1 MTERSAQHGAF
12 TIERTLNVAPVK
24 VYAAWSSVEG
34 KSRWFTAPAGDWQQQ
49 LREFDFRVGGHERL
63 VGRWKSGMVTDFR
76 CQYLDIVPQQ
86 RIVYTYD
93 MHMNEKRISISLA
106 TIEFRPIDGG
116 TRLIVTE
123 QGVFLDGYDD
133 VGSREKGT
141 RGLMDRLEA
150 ALSRAVIQN
159 LPEPDRR

>member
-1 MTERSAQHGAF
+1 MTERSAQHGSF
-12 TIERTLNVAPVK
+12 TIERKLNVAPTK
-24 VYAAWSSVEG
+24 VYTAWSTLEG
-34 KSRWFTAPAGDWQQQ
+34 KSRWFTAPSGEWQQQ
-49 LREFDFRVGGHERL
+49 LREFDFRVGGRERL

-93 MHMNEKRISISLA
+93 MHVDERRISISLA
-106 TIEFRPIDGG
+106 TIEFKPADGG
-116 TRLIVTE
+116 TQLIVTE

-141 RGLMDRLEA
+141 GSLMDNLER
-150 ALSRAVIQN
+150 ALRG
-159 LPEPDRR
+159 

>member
-12 TIERTLNVAPVK
+12 TIERTLNVAPAK

-106 TIEFRPIDGG
+106 TIEFRPIDGS
-116 TRLIVTE
+116 T
-123 QGVFLDGYDD
+123 
-133 VGSREKGT
+133 
-141 RGLMDRLEA
+141 
-150 ALSRAVIQN
+150 
-159 LPEPDRR
+159 